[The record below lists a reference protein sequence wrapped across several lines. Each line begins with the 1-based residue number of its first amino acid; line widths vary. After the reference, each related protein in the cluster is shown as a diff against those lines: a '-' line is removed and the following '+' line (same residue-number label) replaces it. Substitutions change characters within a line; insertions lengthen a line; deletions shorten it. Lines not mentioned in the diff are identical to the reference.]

1 MPTLSSF
8 ALFALAAL
16 ALLAVPGPSVLYII
30 TRSIE
35 QGRRAGLV
43 SVLGIHTGS
52 LVHVA
57 AAAVGVSTVL
67 AASAAAFT
75 TVKLLGAGYLV
86 FIGVRKLLAASR
98 ADGAHEGVA
107 DDPEPPRVGLR
118 RVYGQGVVVNVLNPK
133 TALFFLAFLPQFTDP
148 GRGPVAAQV
157 VVLGLCFIAL
167 GMCSDG
173 TYALVAGA
181 LGNRLRNNQRFARRR
196 DQVSGVV
203 YVGLGLTAA
212 LAGHPARRAA

>member
-1 MPTLSSF
+1 VPTLSSF

-86 FIGVRKLLAASR
+86 FIGVRKLLAKVEATN
-98 ADGAHEGVA
+98 GT

-148 GRGPVAAQV
+148 NRGPVAGQV

-181 LGNRLRNNQRFARRR
+181 LGNRLRNNHRFARRR

-212 LAGHPARRAA
+212 LVGHPARRTA